1 MSGTDGGP
9 LPSALRDWLAA
20 QRPALNQRFRLAAR
34 QYPRLDAEAVLRL
47 TRDLLPPLASE
58 PDPNLPAL
66 LDALFDLILLHAG
79 RGTLT
84 PDGGRSPAVGV
95 LLRESF
101 PALRPMLLAKPRS
114 LPGAL
119 SNAVENS
126 GGRGVTFARTLPAVA
141 AHPTSADELLDAGA
155 VLAWRL
161 GDARL
166 RPVALAAAAK
176 LPPDAVLAAL
186 GLPDRPPD
194 AAPALVAALTA
205 DGWHRPDSPDRP
217 DGWSLAARLG
227 NFRGFDGHFDEPPR
241 LLDGGPHATRHRFWV
256 RCGRDRFRIDADVFG
271 WVCQPDAAA
280 DYPDSPARVP
290 KGVPVPAAATSAVTR
305 PDLVAF
311 TRPDSFRVS
320 VMVPS

>member
-1 MSGTDGGP
+1 MTMPD
-9 LPSALRDWLAA
+9 LPAPLRDWLAA
-20 QRPALNQRFRLAAR
+20 QRPTLNQRFRLAVR
-34 QYPRLDAEAVLRL
+34 QYPRLDADAVLRL
-47 TRDLLPPLASE
+47 TQDLLPPLARG

-95 LLRESF
+95 LMRETF
-101 PALRPMLLAKPRS
+101 PVLRPMLLARPRS

-119 SNAVENS
+119 SNAVENL

-141 AHPTSADELLDAGA
+141 AHLRSAEELLDAGA

-166 RPVALAAAAK
+166 RSKALELAAK
-176 LPPDAVLAAL
+176 LPPAAVLAAL
-186 GLPDRPPD
+186 GITDRSPE
-194 AAPALVAALTA
+194 AVPALLATLAA
-205 DGWHRPDSPDRP
+205 DGWRRPDTPALSAS
-217 DGWSLAARLG
+217 WSVAARLG
-227 NFRGFDGHFDEPPR
+227 DFRGFDGHFDELPV
-241 LLDGGPHATRHRFWV
+241 LLDAGPHGSRHRFWA
-256 RCGRDRFRIDADVFG
+256 RCGRDRFRIDADAFG

-290 KGVPVPAAATSAVTR
+290 GGVPVPAGVTSAVSR
-305 PDLVAF
+305 PDLLAF
-311 TRPDSFRVS
+311 TLPDSFRIRVL
-320 VMVPS
+320 VPS